1 MSITKRIDQAREAYS
16 QRDLPS
22 SAAAH
27 DPRRIAE
34 AAHERHGGAGSTYI
48 GDFVYG
54 GLDGIV
60 TTFAVVSGVAGASL
74 GAHVVLILGMA
85 NLLADGFSMA
95 TGAYL
100 SSRSQGEYYDR
111 EWQREAWEVD
121 NFPEGEKA
129 ELIELYKVQGY
140 PDRDAQG
147 LVEIQ
152 SQDKQRWIR
161 TMMMEE
167 VGLIPAERRPISA
180 GLATFGAFVSAGA
193 LPLIVYVVGI
203 FTPISAGTALPIS
216 VALSALALFA
226 LGAAKVFVTNRNPI
240 RSGIEMLLV
249 GGLAAAVA
257 YMVGALLR
265 GIGLG
270 ASG

>member
-1 MSITKRIDQAREAYS
+1 MSITKRIDQARDAYAQGDVS
-16 QRDLPS
+16 L

-34 AAHERHGGAGSTYI
+34 AAREHHGGAGSTYI
-48 GDFVYG
+48 GDIVYG

-60 TTFAVVSGVAGASL
+60 TTFAVVSGVAGANL
-74 GAHVVLILGMA
+74 GSHIVLILGLA

-100 SSRSQGEYYDR
+100 SARSQTEYYDR
-111 EWQREAWEVD
+111 EWQRESWEVD
-121 NFPEGEKA
+121 HFPDGEKA
-129 ELIELYKVQGY
+129 ELIEVYRTQGY
-140 PDRDAQG
+140 PEADAQK

-152 SQDKQRWIR
+152 SQDKRRWVR

-167 VGLIPAERRPISA
+167 VGLIPAERRPVSA
-180 GLATFGAFVSAGA
+180 GLATFGAFVLAGA
-193 LPLIVYVVGI
+193 LPLIIYVVGT
-203 FTPISAGTALPIS
+203 FTPIAPETALPIS

-226 LGAAKVFVTNRNPI
+226 LGAAKVFVTHRSPI

-249 GGLAAAVA
+249 GGLAGVVA
-257 YMVGALLR
+257 YTVGALLR
-265 GIGLG
+265 GLG
-270 ASG
+270 VGA

>member
-16 QRDLPS
+16 QRDLTS

-34 AAHERHGGAGSTYI
+34 AARERHGGAGSTYI
-48 GDFVYG
+48 GDIVYG

-60 TTFAVVSGVAGASL
+60 TTFAVVSGVAGAEL
-74 GAHVVLILGMA
+74 GSHIILILGLA

-100 SSRSQGEYYDR
+100 SARSQGEYYDR
-111 EWQREAWEVD
+111 EWQREAWEVK
-121 NFPEGEKA
+121 NFPEEEKS
-129 ELIELYKVQGY
+129 EVIEVYKAQGY
-140 PDRDAQG
+140 PDADARK

-152 SQDKQRWIR
+152 SQDEQRWIR
-161 TMMMEE
+161 TMMIEE
-167 VGLIPAERRPISA
+167 VGLIPTERRPVSA
-180 GLATFGAFVSAGA
+180 GLATFVAFVLAGA
-193 LPLIVYVVGI
+193 LPLIVYVVGTV
-203 FTPISAGTALPIS
+203 TPIAAETALPIS

-226 LGAAKVFVTNRNPI
+226 LGAAKVFVTHRNPL

-249 GGLAAAVA
+249 GGLAGVVA
-257 YMVGALLR
+257 YTVGALLR
-265 GIGLG
+265 GLG
-270 ASG
+270 VG